1 MFSKKKIKVEVVL
14 NNKYD
19 ILGSTQNLVFE
30 DFRIDVTAKLVE
42 NDIGPTASIKIYG
55 ISKEHMNS
63 ITTLLLRDSIEI
75 EDKRVIVW
83 VDNGSGY
90 FKLFEGWITE
100 AVPVYRGAPECYIQI
115 ESSMAAY
122 ENNMKLP
129 PISFE
134 NESVAISSIC
144 DAVCEA
150 YGVKSYP
157 SNLVK
162 EQPKVNGKKL
172 RFGSNNEGLNVRI
185 RQLREAFGLR
195 AIRVVDGYKFFMKSE
210 KGDNTVFT
218 FTPETMIGYPSFKNK
233 LIQIETE
240 DFNRIGLNNQ
250 FEIKGSEIPYANGL
264 WYVSIIEYVLQ
275 SWTPNGKWQAT
286 IYGGPVGGSR

>member
-1 MFSKKKIKVEVVL
+1 MFSNKRIKVEVVL

-30 DFRIDVTAKLVE
+30 DFKIDVMAKRVE
-42 NDIGPTASIKIYG
+42 NAVGPTASIKIYG
-55 ISKEHMNS
+55 VSKEYMDS
-63 ITTLLLRDSIEI
+63 ITTLLFRDTIEI

-83 VDNGSGY
+83 VDNGTGY

-100 AVPVYRGAPECYIQI
+100 AVPVYRSAPDCYIQI

-144 DAVCEA
+144 DAVCAA
-150 YGVKSYP
+150 YGVKSYL

-162 EQPKVNGKKL
+162 IQPNVNGKKL
-172 RFGSNNEGLNVRI
+172 RLGSNNEGLNVRVG
-185 RQLREAFGLR
+185 QLCEAYGLR
-195 AIRVVDGYKFFMKSE
+195 AFRVIDGYKFFMKSE
-210 KGDNTVFT
+210 KGDETLFT
-218 FTPETMIGYPSFKNK
+218 FTPETIIGYPSYKNK
-233 LIQIETE
+233 LIQVETE
-240 DFNRIGLNNQ
+240 DFNSIELNNQ
-250 FEIKGSEIPYANGL
+250 FRITGSEIPYANGL

>member
-1 MFSKKKIKVEVVL
+1 MFSNKRIKVEVVL

-30 DFRIDVTAKLVE
+30 DFKIDVMAKRVE
-42 NDIGPTASIKIYG
+42 NAVGPTASIKIYG
-55 ISKEHMNS
+55 VSKEYMDS
-63 ITTLLLRDSIEI
+63 ITTLLFRDTIEI

-83 VDNGSGY
+83 VDNGTGY

-100 AVPVYRGAPECYIQI
+100 AVPVYRSAPDCYIQI

-144 DAVCEA
+144 DAVCAA

-162 EQPKVNGKKL
+162 IQPNVNGKKL
-172 RFGSNNEGLNVRI
+172 RLGSNNEGLNVRVG
-185 RQLREAFGLR
+185 QLCEAYGLR
-195 AIRVVDGYKFFMKSE
+195 AFRVIDGYKFFMKSE
-210 KGDNTVFT
+210 KGDETLFT
-218 FTPETMIGYPSFKNK
+218 FTPETIIGYPSYKNK
-233 LIQIETE
+233 LIQVETE
-240 DFNRIGLNNQ
+240 DFNSIELNNQ
-250 FEIKGSEIPYANGL
+250 FRITGSEIPYANGL

-275 SWTPNGKWQAT
+275 SWTPNGKWQAI
-286 IYGGPVGGSR
+286 IYGGPVGGSK